1 MSYNDSNN
9 RRDHSRIKAS
19 VPVEIKTDAS
29 ASPIRGA
36 TADLSLTGCY
46 IETIYP
52 FPVGTHLDLQLS
64 IDTVVLVAATVV
76 TCDPQVGNGIRF
88 SRMLD
93 EDKKVLEVFLE
104 AVQQEQDHTEEQP
117 QGQGQEQ
124 AQNQTQEKAQNKA
137 QKTNELSNGPVTLAE
152 QPKPGSGAI

>member
-1 MSYNDSNN
+1 MSYNDSKN
-9 RRDHSRIKAS
+9 RRDHSRIKVS

-52 FPVGTHLDLQLS
+52 FPVGTNLDLQLS
-64 IDTVVLVAATVV
+64 IETVILLVVATVV

-93 EDKKVLEVFLE
+93 EDKKVLDAFLE
-104 AVQQEQDHTEEQP
+104 AVQQEQEHA
-117 QGQGQEQ
+117 QEQ
-124 AQNQTQEKAQNKA
+124 AQGPVQEQAQDQTQEKAQNKA
-137 QKTNELSNGPVTLAE
+137 QTNA
-152 QPKPGSGAI
+152 QK

>member
-1 MSYNDSNN
+1 MSYNDSKN
-9 RRDHSRIKAS
+9 RRDHSRIKVS

-52 FPVGTHLDLQLS
+52 FPVGTNLDLQLS
-64 IDTVVLVAATVV
+64 IETVILVAATVV

-93 EDKKVLEVFLE
+93 EDKKVLAAFLE
-104 AVQQEQDHTEEQP
+104 AVQQEQDHAHD
-117 QGQGQEQ
+117 Q
-124 AQNQTQEKAQNKA
+124 AQGHGPEPAQDQTHDQAQNKA
-137 QKTNELSNGPVTLAE
+137 QKKDQKTSSEEVSNGPVKLA
-152 QPKPGSGAI
+152 

>member
-9 RRDHSRIKAS
+9 RRDHSRIKLS
-19 VPVEIKTDAS
+19 VPVEIRTDAS

-64 IDTVVLVAATVV
+64 IETVILVAATVV

-93 EDKKVLEVFLE
+93 EDKKVLAAFLE
-104 AVQQEQDHTEEQP
+104 AAQQEQNHA
-117 QGQGQEQ
+117 QEQ
-124 AQNQTQEKAQNKA
+124 AQGQGPEQAQDQTHDQAQNKA
-137 QKTNELSNGPVTLAE
+137 QKKDQKTSSEEVSNGPVTLA
-152 QPKPGSGAI
+152 